1 MREMD
6 AKKKK
11 KKSLRGSIMLLCVL
25 LVVLTV
31 TAVGFNGI
39 LAIKEMAST
48 AYDTYVAAVNSGYNA
63 EIKSEV
69 QSTISVLQSEYDK
82 FAAGEKT
89 EEQAKEDAKEII
101 RIMRYRDDQSG
112 YFWIDDTNYILVMH
126 PVLADQEGAY
136 RFELKDPNGV
146 MIIQEIMKTC
156 QSAEKGGFNEFYFT
170 KADGVT
176 VAPKVAYSQIFE
188 PWGWIVSTGNYV
200 DDMEADMAEVKDYLK
215 KAYDSALLRV
225 DIVFVVVIALA
236 LGLAFVYGTHL
247 VKPLKKMQAFAVNM
261 SEGDLTAEIYVKQK
275 DEIGQTA
282 DAMNIAQKNMQK
294 LIEGIMEVAQGVN
307 EALDNFEKVFNNMRT
322 SIGEASKAI
331 DSIANNVSG
340 QAASTDAASD
350 EVVVIA
356 EKIEKTGVEVERLDD
371 NAKDMQSLSIQ
382 SMNTLNHLIEV
393 NNKTRTNIE
402 AMHKQTELTNQ
413 SVQQIQGAA
422 NLINEISDQTGLL
435 ALNASIEAARAG
447 ELGRGFTV
455 VADEIAKLAHQS
467 AASVE
472 EINRVVNELLANA
485 SQSVSVMQEI
495 NTSVDVQ
502 VTSLSET
509 QDKFNQLFK
518 ELENGVISVRA
529 IDEMT
534 GEMEKQ
540 RENVTGSLAL
550 LNRLAQDNAASAQ
563 ETSAMTVEL
572 SEVVDESDNIIK
584 ELEGKVQVLME
595 SVNKF
600 KV

>member
-509 QDKFNQLFK
+509 QDKFNQLCK
-518 ELENGVISVRA
+518 ELENCVISVRA

>member
-1 MREMD
+1 
-6 AKKKK
+6 
-11 KKSLRGSIMLLCVL
+11 MLLCVL
-25 LVVLTV
+25 LVILTA
-31 TAVGFNGI
+31 TSVGFNGI
-39 LAIKEMAST
+39 LAIKDMSET
-48 AYDTYVAAVNSGYNA
+48 AYNTYVASVNSGYNA

-112 YFWIDDTNYILVMH
+112 YFWIDDTNYILIMH
-126 PVLADQEGAY
+126 PVLVDQEGAY
-136 RFELKDPNGV
+136 RFELEDPNGV

-156 QSAEKGGFNEFYFT
+156 QSPEKGGFNEFYFT
-170 KADGVT
+170 KSDGVT

-200 DDMEADMAEVKDYLK
+200 DDMEADMAEVKDYLGR
-215 KAYDSALLRV
+215 AYDSALLRV
-225 DIVFVVVIALA
+225 DVVFVVVIVLA

-247 VKPLKKMQAFAVNM
+247 VKPLKKMQEFAVNM

-282 DAMNIAQKNMQK
+282 DAMSIAQKNMQK
-294 LIEGIMEVAQGVN
+294 LIEGIMGVAQGVN
-307 EALDNFEKVFNNMRT
+307 KALDDFEKVFHNMRT

-356 EKIEKTGVEVERLDD
+356 EKIEKTGVEVERLDE

-393 NNKTRTNIE
+393 NNRTRTNIE

-485 SQSVSVMQEI
+485 SQSVNVMQEI
-495 NTSVDVQ
+495 NSSVDVQ
-502 VTSLSET
+502 VSSLSET
-509 QDKFNQLFK
+509 QTKFNQLFK
-518 ELENGVISVRA
+518 ELENCVASVRS
-529 IDEMT
+529 IDDMT

-540 RENVTGSLAL
+540 RENVTNSLVL

-572 SEVVDESDNIIK
+572 TEVVDESDNIIK
-584 ELEGKVQVLME
+584 ELEGKVQILME

>member
-518 ELENGVISVRA
+518 ELENCVISVRA

>member
-1 MREMD
+1 M
-6 AKKKK
+6 KKKRA
-11 KKSLRGSIMLLCVL
+11 KSLRGSIMLLCVL
-25 LVVLTV
+25 LVVLTAS
-31 TAVGFNGI
+31 TIGFNGI
-39 LAIKEMAST
+39 LAIKDMSAT
-48 AYDTYVAAVNSGYNA
+48 AYNIYEAAVNSGYNA

-69 QSTISVLQSEYDK
+69 QCTIFVLQSEYNK
-82 FAAGEKT
+82 FLAGEKT

-101 RIMRYRDDQSG
+101 RVMRYRDDGSG

-126 PVLADQEGAY
+126 PVLPDQEGAY

-146 MIIQEIMKTC
+146 MIIQQIMKTC
-156 QSAEKGGFNEFYFT
+156 QGEEKGGFNEFYFT
-170 KADGVT
+170 KSDGVT
-176 VAPKVAYSQIFE
+176 IAPKIAYSQIFE

-200 DDMEADMAEVKDYLK
+200 DDMEAEMAEVRAHLE
-215 KAYDSALLRV
+215 KAYNSAMMKV
-225 DIVFVVVIALA
+225 YIVFYPVVALA
-236 LGLAFVYGTHL
+236 LVLAFFYGTHI
-247 VKPLKKMQAFAVNM
+247 VKPLKKMQGFAENL
-261 SEGDLTAEIYVKQK
+261 SEGDLTAEIYVKQRN
-275 DEIGQTA
+275 EIGQTA
-282 DAMNIAQKNMQK
+282 DALHIAQKNMQG
-294 LIEGIMEVAQGVN
+294 LIEGIMVVAQGVN
-307 EALDNFEKVFNNMRT
+307 KALDDFERVFNNMRT

-331 DSIANNVSG
+331 DSIANNVSE
-340 QAASTDAASD
+340 QAASTDVASD

-356 EKIEKTGVEVERLDD
+356 DKIEKTGIEVERLDE
-371 NAKDMQSLSIQ
+371 NAKDMQSLSRQ

-422 NLINEISDQTGLL
+422 NLITEISDQTGLL

-467 AASVE
+467 AESVE

-485 SQSVSVMQEI
+485 SQSVNVMQEI
-495 NTSVDVQ
+495 NSSVDIQ
-502 VTSLSET
+502 VVSLTET

-518 ELENGVISVRA
+518 ELENCVVSVQA
-529 IDEMT
+529 IENMTVEMD
-534 GEMEKQ
+534 KQ
-540 RENVTGSLAL
+540 RENVTGSLSE
-550 LNRLAQDNAASAQ
+550 LNRLAQDNAAAAQ

-572 SEVVDESDNIIK
+572 SDVVDDSNSIIK
-584 ELEGKVQVLME
+584 ELEEKVKVLME

-600 KV
+600 RV

>member
-1 MREMD
+1 MD
-6 AKKKK
+6 TKKKR

-25 LVVLTV
+25 LVVLTAS
-31 TAVGFNGI
+31 AVGFNGI
-39 LAIKEMAST
+39 LAIKDMSST
-48 AYDTYVAAVNSGYNA
+48 AYNTYVAAVNSGYNA

-82 FAAGEKT
+82 FTAGEKT

-101 RIMRYRDDQSG
+101 RVMRYRDDQSG
-112 YFWIDDTNYILVMH
+112 YFWIDDTNYILIMH
-126 PVLADQEGAY
+126 PVLVDQEGAY
-136 RFELKDPNGV
+136 RFELEDPNGV

-170 KADGVT
+170 KSDGVT

-200 DDMEADMAEVKDYLK
+200 DDMEADMAEVKAYLGK
-215 KAYDSALLRV
+215 SYDNALLRV
-225 DIVFVVVIALA
+225 DIVFVVVIVLA
-236 LGLAFVYGTHL
+236 LVLAFVYGSHL
-247 VKPLKKMQAFAVNM
+247 VKPLKKMQEFAVNM

-282 DAMNIAQKNMQK
+282 DAMSIAQKNMQK

-307 EALDNFEKVFNNMRT
+307 KALDDFEKVFNNMRT
-322 SIGEASKAI
+322 SIGEASTAI

-356 EKIEKTGVEVERLDD
+356 EKIEKTGMEVERLDE
-371 NAKDMQSLSIQ
+371 NAKDMQSLSRQ
-382 SMNTLNHLIEV
+382 SMDTLNHLIEV
-393 NNKTRTNIE
+393 NNKTRTNID

-422 NLINEISDQTGLL
+422 NLINEISEQTGLL

-485 SQSVSVMQEI
+485 SQSVTVMQEI
-495 NTSVDVQ
+495 NSSVDVQ

-509 QDKFNQLFK
+509 QNKFNQLFR
-518 ELENGVISVRA
+518 ELENCVVSVRS
-529 IDEMT
+529 IDDMT
-534 GEMEKQ
+534 GEMDKQ
-540 RENVTGSLAL
+540 RENVTSSLAL
-550 LNRLAQDNAASAQ
+550 LNRLAQDNAAAAQ

-572 SEVVDESDNIIK
+572 SEVVDESNNIIK

-595 SVNKF
+595 SVNQF